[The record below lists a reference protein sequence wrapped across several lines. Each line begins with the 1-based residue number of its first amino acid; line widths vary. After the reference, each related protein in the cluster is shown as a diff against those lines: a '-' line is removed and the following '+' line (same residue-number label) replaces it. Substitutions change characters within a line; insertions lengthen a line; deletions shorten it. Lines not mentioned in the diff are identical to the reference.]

1 MQSIPKKIHSYS
13 AYLIFQ
19 KVKLKKAKIFVFP
32 FSFYQD
38 HLRMKWSEI
47 FPASVLSRDKAQCH
61 LLTATFWDNHGLNT
75 LLCWWLLVSNES
87 ASFSTFRRAPN
98 TCESGFVL
106 FPLRNTWMLR
116 LAWAHGKRNSLLV
129 IQKVGKW
136 LMSWS
141 RQGQGTRTGK
151 RQEEQGKKKKKKADL
166 RSATCLQQDCTTHE
180 EVTLWLCHCTGGFAK
195 GLGETGE
202 YRGCWATPETSWKR
216 GARKQKSFEPAL
228 HVKMRSHPSP
238 CPGGDSTHLCPHF
251 TRLLGSY
258 RERNKLRETPAPVSR
273 TACCSV

>member
-151 RQEEQGKKKKKKADL
+151 RQEEQGKKKKKKQIYAQLPACNRTAQPTRRL
-166 RSATCLQQDCTTHE
+166 RCGC
-180 EVTLWLCHCTGGFAK
+180 VTA
-195 GLGETGE
+195 
-202 YRGCWATPETSWKR
+202 PEALPRAWGKQVSTEGVEQHLKQAER
-216 GARKQKSFEPAL
+216 GAPES
-228 HVKMRSHPSP
+228 RSHLSLL
-238 CPGGDSTHLCPHF
+238 ST
-251 TRLLGSY
+251 
-258 RERNKLRETPAPVSR
+258 
-273 TACCSV
+273 